1 MHGLNCDQPKAVKR
15 GTIALLAAMTL
26 ASCAPTLL
34 HGRFAQTVAE
44 DEMTKLAVVE
54 DATGGSDSSV
64 TFIQIPLPD
73 GWQKAMWGWNRGPL
87 NMPPELQQANLAK
100 IKAQCQLEPVGVVR
114 LHGGA
119 GGGWPRYERILRH
132 TARANG
138 GSIVVL
144 TAQVVELV
152 GKSTATNYLVAAVTF
167 SGDTA
172 QTGCLYE
179 RLGKPIV
186 RHSLGNLGCTKAKKP
201 GSSPAFCPSTSPVKP

>member
-1 MHGLNCDQPKAVKR
+1 MHRLNCVQPKAVKR
-15 GTIALLAAMTL
+15 GTIALLTAMTL

-44 DEMTKLAVVE
+44 DEMTRLVVIE

-87 NMPPELQQANLAK
+87 NMPPELQEANLAA
-100 IKAQCQLEPVGVVR
+100 IKAQCRLEPVGVVR

-144 TAQVVELV
+144 TAVIVEMV
-152 GKSTATNYLVAAVTF
+152 SKSTATNYLVAAIIF
-167 SGDTA
+167 SGATTQA
-172 QTGCLYE
+172 GCLYE

-186 RHSLGNLGCTKAKKP
+186 RHSLGNLGCKDPKEP
-201 GSSPAFCPSTSPVKP
+201 GPSPAFCRSPSPVKP